1 MKESILIDLIQNIA
15 LLLAF
20 SMLYDYFW
28 TRHENMK
35 NIFYKVGAG
44 VMLGLVGIILTST
57 PWTFKEGVIFDARSI
72 ILSISGLFFGIIPT
86 FLAMII
92 VGLFRIYL
100 GGDGMYM
107 GVAVVVSSSLIGMVW
122 RYLRP
127 QWRQNNLYEL
137 IGLGL
142 LVHIIMLGCT
152 IFLPIQIRV
161 ETSSNIAFALFTLY
175 PLATVLLGKLMIR
188 QADNW
193 ENKKA
198 LDISEKRW
206 QYALEG
212 AGDGVWDWNP
222 QTGHIFFSKR
232 WKSMLGYDSND
243 IDNNVHG
250 WQDLLHEEDRDRVL
264 DVVAKFLAKENE
276 LLEVEQRLRCKDGTY
291 KWILSTGKI
300 LTLDKVGMPIRC
312 IGTHKDISDRKEK
325 ELLLVHERFLM
336 DSLMAFT
343 PESIFFKDLDSRF
356 IRVNN
361 ASAQSMGFETPEEVV
376 GKTDFDIYSHDYAC
390 KTFQNEQD
398 IIRTGKYLNEE
409 EQGNLQ
415 DGTETWGITH
425 KMPLR
430 DLRGNVIGT
439 FGLSIDITERK
450 KIEQAL
456 KESEEYTKSILT
468 AIPDLIFILDSKGI
482 FLDFKTENVD
492 NLALPFEDF
501 INKAV
506 LDVFPDS
513 VGVAL
518 MNTIDTAIKE
528 QTTMSV
534 EYEMTLKNGVNTFES
549 FVLPFGEEKVIA
561 MVRNITKR
569 KLVEEALK
577 NSQEQLKKFA
587 AHLQNIREEERVM
600 LAREIH
606 DELGQMLIALKIDM
620 GMFKQNVIKSVKA
633 EELENVTVNFEQLY
647 ALLDTTIKT
656 TRKIMTGLRPE
667 LLDLVGLI
675 EASRL
680 YIKEFSE
687 RYKIECKVDCPVKEL
702 DFESQQSIALFRI
715 LQEALSNV
723 AKHSKAKEVMIS
735 LNIIDNKIIL
745 KIADNGIG
753 IDPNHKARC
762 DSYGL
767 IGMRERIYLLNG
779 SLTISS
785 EPGHGTTIAVEIP
798 VFEVPKN

>member
-28 TRHENMK
+28 TRNENMK

-44 VMLGLVGIILTST
+44 IILGILGMILIST
-57 PWTFKEGVIFDARSI
+57 PWTFREGVFFDARSI
-72 ILSISGLFFGIIPT
+72 VLSISGLFFGFIPT
-86 FLAMII
+86 VIAMIV
-92 VGLFRIYL
+92 VGLFRVYL
-100 GGDGMYM
+100 GGDGMLM
-107 GVAVVVSSSLIGMVW
+107 GVVVIIASSLTGIAW

-127 QWRQNNLYEL
+127 HWRRDNLYEL
-137 IGLGL
+137 IGMGL
-142 LVHIIMLGCT
+142 LVHIIMLCCT
-152 IFLPIQIRV
+152 IFLPIHIRV
-161 ETSSNIAFALFTLY
+161 ETSKNIAFALFTIY

-222 QTGHIFFSKR
+222 QTGYIFFSNR
-232 WKSMLGYDSND
+232 WKSMLGYDSDD

-250 WQDLLHEEDRDRVL
+250 WQDLLHEKDRDRVL
-264 DVVAKFLAKENE
+264 EVVDKFLTKESE
-276 LLEVEQRLRCKDGTY
+276 SFEVEQRLRCKDGSY

-300 LTLDKVGMPIRC
+300 LTSDEAGMPIRC

-325 ELLLVHERFLM
+325 ELLLIHERFLL
-336 DSLMAFT
+336 DSLMTFT
-343 PESIFFKDLDSRF
+343 PESIFFKDLNSRF

-361 ASAQSMGFETPEEVV
+361 ASAQSMGFETPEEVI

-390 KTFQNEQD
+390 KTYQNEQD

-409 EQGNLQ
+409 EQGSLL
-415 DGTETWGITH
+415 DGTEKWGITH

-430 DLRGNVIGT
+430 NLRGKIVGT

-468 AIPDLIFILDSKGI
+468 ALPDLIFILDSKGI
-482 FLDFKTENVD
+482 FLDFKTGNVGD
-492 NLALPFEDF
+492 LAMPFEDF
-501 INKAV
+501 LNKAV
-506 LDVFPDS
+506 LDVFPDPI
-513 VGVAL
+513 GTTL
-518 MNTIDTAIKE
+518 MNTVDEALKNK
-528 QTTMSV
+528 TTTSV
-534 EYEMTLKNGVNTFES
+534 EYEITLKNGVNNFEC

-561 MVRNITKR
+561 MARNITKR

-577 NSQEQLKKFA
+577 HSKEQLKSFA

-606 DELGQMLIALKIDM
+606 DELGQMLIALKIEM

-633 EELENVTVNFEQLY
+633 EELEQITLNFEQLY
-647 ALLDTTIKT
+647 KLLDSTIKT

-667 LLDLVGLI
+667 LLDLVGLV

-687 RYKIECKVDCPVKEL
+687 RYKIEYKVDCPVKEL
-702 DFESQQSIALFRI
+702 DFGPQQSIALFRI

-723 AKHSKAKEVMIS
+723 AKHSKATEVTIS
-735 LNIIDNKIIL
+735 LHIVDSKIVL
-745 KIADNGIG
+745 KIADNGMG
-753 IDPNHKARC
+753 MDSNHKARC

-767 IGMRERIYLLNG
+767 IGMRERAYLLNG
-779 SLTISS
+779 NLTVSS
-785 EPGHGTTIAVEIP
+785 APGKGTCIIVEMP
-798 VFEVPKN
+798 VLETPKN

>member
-28 TRHENMK
+28 MRHENMK

-44 VMLGLVGIILTST
+44 IILGLVGIILTST
-57 PWTFKEGVIFDARSI
+57 PWTFKEGVFFDARSI
-72 ILSISGLFFGIIPT
+72 VLSISGLFFGFIPT
-86 FLAMII
+86 FIAMII
-92 VGLFRIYL
+92 VALFRVYL
-100 GGDGMYM
+100 GGDGMLM
-107 GVAVVVSSSLIGMVW
+107 GVVVIITSSLIGIAW

-127 QWRQNNLYEL
+127 FWRRDNLYEL
-137 IGLGL
+137 IGMGL
-142 LVHIIMLGCT
+142 LVHIIMLCCT
-152 IFLPIQIRV
+152 IFLPIQIRA
-161 ETSSNIAFALFTLY
+161 EISRNIAFALFTLY

-222 QTGHIFFSKR
+222 QTGYIFFSNR
-232 WKSMLGYDSND
+232 WKSMLGYDSDD

-250 WQDLLHEEDRDRVL
+250 WQDLLHEKDRDRVL
-264 DVVAKFLAKENE
+264 EVVDKFLTKESE
-276 LLEVEQRLRCKDGTY
+276 SFEVEQRLRCKDGSY

-300 LTLDKVGMPIRC
+300 LTSDEAGMPIRC

-325 ELLLVHERFLM
+325 ELLLIHERFLL
-336 DSLMAFT
+336 DSLMTFT
-343 PESIFFKDLDSRF
+343 PESIFFKDLNSRF

-361 ASAQSMGFETPEEVV
+361 ASAQSMGFETPEEVI

-390 KTFQNEQD
+390 KTYQNEQD

-409 EQGNLQ
+409 EQGSLL
-415 DGTETWGITH
+415 DGTEKWGITH

-430 DLRGNVIGT
+430 NLRGKIVGT

-482 FLDFKTENVD
+482 FLDFKTGNVGD
-492 NLALPFEDF
+492 LAMPFEDF
-501 INKAV
+501 LNKAV
-506 LDVFPDS
+506 LDVFPDPI
-513 VGVAL
+513 GTTL
-518 MNTIDTAIKE
+518 MNTVDEALKNK
-528 QTTMSV
+528 TTTSV
-534 EYEMTLKNGVNTFES
+534 EYEITLKNGVNNFEC

-561 MVRNITKR
+561 MARNITKR

-577 NSQEQLKKFA
+577 HSKEQLKSFA

-606 DELGQMLIALKIDM
+606 DELGQMLIALKIEM

-633 EELENVTVNFEQLY
+633 EELEQITLNFEQLY
-647 ALLDTTIKT
+647 KLLDSTIKT

-667 LLDLVGLI
+667 LLDLVGLV

-687 RYKIECKVDCPVKEL
+687 RYKIEYKVDCPVKEL
-702 DFESQQSIALFRI
+702 DFGPQQSIALFRI

-723 AKHSKAKEVMIS
+723 AKHSKATEVTIS
-735 LNIIDNKIIL
+735 LHIVDSKIVL
-745 KIADNGIG
+745 KIADNGMG
-753 IDPNHKARC
+753 MDSNHKARC

-767 IGMRERIYLLNG
+767 IGMRERAYLLNG
-779 SLTISS
+779 NLTVSS
-785 EPGHGTTIAVEIP
+785 APGKGTCIIVEMP
-798 VFEVPKN
+798 VLETPKN

>member
-28 TRHENMK
+28 MRHENMK

-44 VMLGLVGIILTST
+44 IILGLVGIILTST
-57 PWTFKEGVIFDARSI
+57 PWTFKEGVFFDARSI
-72 ILSISGLFFGIIPT
+72 VLSISGLFFGFIPT
-86 FLAMII
+86 FIAMII
-92 VGLFRIYL
+92 VALFRVYL
-100 GGDGMYM
+100 GGDGMLM
-107 GVAVVVSSSLIGMVW
+107 GVVVIITSSLIGIAW

-127 QWRQNNLYEL
+127 FWRRDNLYEL
-137 IGLGL
+137 IGMGL
-142 LVHIIMLGCT
+142 LVHIIMLCCT

-161 ETSSNIAFALFTLY
+161 ETSKNIAFALFTIY

-188 QADNW
+188 QSDNW

-198 LDISEKRW
+198 LYISEKRW

-222 QTGHIFFSKR
+222 QTDYIFFSNR
-232 WKSMLGYDSND
+232 WKSMLGYDSDD

-250 WQDLLHEEDRDRVL
+250 WQDLLHEKDRDRVL
-264 DVVAKFLAKENE
+264 EVVGKFLTKESE
-276 LLEVEQRLRCKDGTY
+276 SFEVEQRLRCKDGSY
-291 KWILSTGKI
+291 KWILATGKI
-300 LTLDKVGMPIRC
+300 LTLDEAGMPIRC

-361 ASAQSMGFETPEEVV
+361 ASAQSMGFGTPEEVI
-376 GKTDFDIYSHDYAC
+376 GKSDFDIYSYNYAS
-390 KTFQNEQD
+390 KTYQDEQD
-398 IIRTGKYLNEE
+398 IIRTGRHLNEE
-409 EQGNLQ
+409 EQGNLL

-430 DLRGNVIGT
+430 DLKGDIVGT

-482 FLDFKTENVD
+482 FLDFKTGNVD
-492 NLALPFEDF
+492 DLALPFEDF

-513 VGVAL
+513 VGVVL
-518 MNTIDTAIKE
+518 MNTINAALKE

-534 EYEMTLKNGVNTFES
+534 EYEMTLKNGVNTFEC

-577 NSQEQLKKFA
+577 KSQEQLKSFA

-687 RYKIECKVDCPVKEL
+687 RYKIECKVECPVREL

-723 AKHSKAKEVMIS
+723 AKHSKATEVMIS

-753 IDPNHKARC
+753 IDPNHKARH

-779 SLTISS
+779 SLAITS
-785 EPGHGTTIAVEIP
+785 EPGYGTAIIVEMP
-798 VFEVPKN
+798 VFEVAKS

>member
-28 TRHENMK
+28 MRHENMK

-44 VMLGLVGIILTST
+44 IILGLVGIILTLT
-57 PWTFKEGVIFDARSI
+57 PWTFKEGVFFDARSI
-72 ILSISGLFFGIIPT
+72 VLSISGLFFGFIPT
-86 FLAMII
+86 FIAMII
-92 VGLFRIYL
+92 VALFRVYL
-100 GGDGMYM
+100 GGDGMLM
-107 GVAVVVSSSLIGMVW
+107 GVVVIITSSLIGIAW

-127 QWRQNNLYEL
+127 LWKRDNLYEL
-137 IGLGL
+137 IGMGL
-142 LVHIIMLGCT
+142 LVHIIMLCCT
-152 IFLPIQIRV
+152 IFLPIQIRA
-161 ETSSNIAFALFTLY
+161 EISRNIAFALFTLY

-188 QADNW
+188 QSDNW

-250 WQDLLHEEDRDRVL
+250 WQDLLHEKDRDRVL
-264 DVVAKFLAKENE
+264 EVVGKFLTKENE
-276 LLEVEQRLRCKDGTY
+276 SFEVEQRLRCKDGSY
-291 KWILSTGKI
+291 KWILATGKI
-300 LTLDKVGMPIRC
+300 LTLDEAGMPIRC

-361 ASAQSMGFETPEEVV
+361 ASAQSMGFGTPEEVI
-376 GKTDFDIYSHDYAC
+376 GKSDFDIYSYNYAS
-390 KTFQNEQD
+390 KTYQDEQD
-398 IIRTGKYLNEE
+398 IIRTGKYLSEE
-409 EQGNLQ
+409 EQENLL
-415 DGTETWGITH
+415 DGPETWGITH

-430 DLRGNVIGT
+430 DLRGDVVGT

-450 KIEQAL
+450 KMEQAL

-482 FLDFKTENVD
+482 FLDFKTGNVD
-492 NLALPFEDF
+492 DLVLPFDDF

-518 MNTIDTAIKE
+518 MNTIDAALKE

-534 EYEMTLKNGVNTFES
+534 EYEMTLKDGVNTFEC
-549 FVLPFGEEKVIA
+549 FVLPFVEEKVIA

-577 NSQEQLKKFA
+577 KSQEQLKSFA

-633 EELENVTVNFEQLY
+633 EELEKVIVNFEQLY

-667 LLDLVGLI
+667 LLDLIGLI

-687 RYKIECKVDCPVKEL
+687 RYKIECKVDCPVTEL

-723 AKHSKAKEVMIS
+723 AKHSKATEVMIS

-753 IDPNHKARC
+753 IDSSHKARC

-767 IGMRERIYLLNG
+767 IGMRERAYLLNG
-779 SLTISS
+779 NLTVSG
-785 EPGHGTTIAVEIP
+785 EPGDGTSIIVEMP
-798 VFEVPKN
+798 VFEISKN